1 VEKVIIY
8 GSCYGTARRY
18 AQELSRR
25 TAIPAVS
32 FTDVKDLPDYS
43 VIIYVGALY
52 AGGVHGLRRT
62 LSSLRPPLELKLVIA
77 TVGLSDP
84 KDEKNANSINAS
96 LIKQLSGDVYKKA
109 FIFHLRG
116 GIDYGH
122 LSLAHKTMMGL
133 LYRKAKALPP
143 DKQTAEVRAMID
155 SYGRVVDFVDF
166 NTLDPIEQILALP

>member
-1 VEKVIIY
+1 MEKVIIY
-8 GSCYGTARRY
+8 GSRYGTARRY

-62 LSSLRPPLELKLVIA
+62 LSSLRPPLEQKLVIA

-84 KDEKNANSINAS
+84 QDEENTNNINAS
-96 LIKQLSGDVYKKA
+96 LMKQLSGDVYKKA
-109 FIFHLRG
+109 TIFHLRG
-116 GIDYGH
+116 GIVYGR

-133 LYRKAKALPP
+133 LYRKARTLPP
-143 DKQTAEVRAMID
+143 DKQTAEVKAMVD